1 MGLGLSLLLDAL
13 RFLAASTVAIG
24 HLSQHY
30 FNIGWP
36 GATRL
41 AIESVAV
48 FFLLSGFVIR
58 HTVLHKDKSLP
69 QYALGRAARIYSV
82 VVPALVLTV
91 LLDNISANVNP
102 DFYANWAAQASD
114 PLQRL
119 ALSALFLGEA
129 WHLDVSLLSNSPFWS
144 LNYECVYYAAFGCW
158 FYLRGPRRVVALTA
172 IGLLI
177 GPKVFLLFPIWLL
190 GVWLY
195 DALPRLTRKPRGSLA
210 LLLLGGT
217 LYGLWLALRL
227 PERAEIALLAAIGPQ
242 ADEWLGPS
250 RHIADFYVVALAG
263 ALALVGANGLMSRL
277 ERVLV
282 RFARPIRLA
291 ASATFSTYLYHFP
304 LLVFF
309 ASVWPYD
316 KQSSLAKLTVLA
328 LTLTSCFLLSR
339 VTETRKDIA
348 ARVLRALAQAV
359 VVGLGRSS
367 VPRVAEGDLHDG

>member
-1 MGLGLSLLLDAL
+1 MSLGLSLLLDTL

-24 HLSQHY
+24 HMSQHY
-30 FNIGWP
+30 FNTGWP

-58 HTVLHKDKSLP
+58 HTALHKDKTLS

-82 VVPALVLTV
+82 VIPALLLTV
-91 LLDNISANVNP
+91 LLDGISRGVNP
-102 DFYANWAAQASD
+102 DFYANWADQATN
-114 PLQRL
+114 PWQRL
-119 ALSALFLGEA
+119 ALSGLFLGEA
-129 WHLDVSLLSNSPFWS
+129 WHLDISPLSNSPFWS
-144 LNYECVYYAAFGCW
+144 LNYECIYYAAFGCW

-195 DALPRLTRKPRGSLA
+195 DSLPRLTRDRRGSLA
-210 LLLLGGT
+210 LLLVGGT
-217 LYGLWLALRL
+217 LYALWFGLRL
-227 PERAEIALLAAIGPQ
+227 PDRTEAALLAAIGPQ
-242 ADEWLGPS
+242 ADAWLGPS

-263 ALALVGANGLMSRL
+263 ALALVGANGVIGSVERL
-277 ERVLV
+277 LKPA
-282 RFARPIRLA
+282 ARLIRLA

-316 KQSSLAKLTVLA
+316 KESSAAKLTVLA
-328 LTLTSCFLLSR
+328 LTLSSCVLLSR
-339 VTETRKDIA
+339 ITETRKDVA
-348 ARVLRALAQAV
+348 ARALQALARGV
-359 VVGLGRSS
+359 MRLGRGSLAAS
-367 VPRVAEGDLHDG
+367 AADRG